1 MKNQEIKQKWE
12 EFIDEFPHLF
22 ISGEEKWMNIL
33 NRIDTFITNNDRLP
47 SPNNETEKTDAS
59 WLYHVKKDDYA
70 LDIKMCKGYMKNEI
84 LKNEFE
90 NFMNKHEKLFK
101 KYLIKKN
108 DELKLISNID
118 YDYLNKYNCQI
129 LKNICDNLSII
140 GYNKLNKQGI
150 IDLINSNN
158 NNEEENNNGVEE
170 SKITAPRND
179 IATTKKM
186 KSSKNKCK
194 HLWKTITEDDKY
206 CYKECEHCCRK
217 TKTSR
222 EGKSSGYNEPNPDK
236 KLKINSWLR
245 DYNNYIEGDAI
256 YLDAQDMKTSTHL
269 IQNSVF
275 QVDNLMIPEYDEDTY
290 NINKNNPVFGSRV
303 EPGDFLDS
311 LKKCELHNM
320 SLIYADFVGQYDTV
334 VEPLLKYL
342 QDNNEKVKAGT
353 ILGFTW
359 SNNGVGSK
367 NKRRKI
373 DRDIGRFMDRNN
385 YEEIEEVIDMGYG
398 DGGQMN
404 VMFLKKL

>member
-1 MKNQEIKQKWE
+1 
-12 EFIDEFPHLF
+12 
-22 ISGEEKWMNIL
+22 
-33 NRIDTFITNNDRLP
+33 
-47 SPNNETEKTDAS
+47 
-59 WLYHVKKDDYA
+59 
-70 LDIKMCKGYMKNEI
+70 
-84 LKNEFE
+84 
-90 NFMNKHEKLFK
+90 
-101 KYLIKKN
+101 
-108 DELKLISNID
+108 
-118 YDYLNKYNCQI
+118 
-129 LKNICDNLSII
+129 
-140 GYNKLNKQGI
+140 
-150 IDLINSNN
+150 
-158 NNEEENNNGVEE
+158 
-170 SKITAPRND
+170 
-179 IATTKKM
+179 M

-194 HLWKTITEDDKY
+194 HLWKSIREDDKY
-206 CYKECEHCCRK
+206 FHKICEHCGRK

-245 DYNNYIEGDAI
+245 DYNNYNEGDAI

-275 QVDNLMIPEYDEDTY
+275 QVDNLIIPEYDEETY

-373 DRDIGRFMDRNN
+373 DRDIGKFMYRNN

-404 VMFLKKL
+404 VMFLRKL